1 MAFILC
7 CSLANS
13 LRMPNYNGFYS
24 LHFVYVDQVVSFLVY
39 IETSKSEE
47 DAASLENN
55 SK

>member
-7 CSLANS
+7 CSLENS
-13 LRMPNYNGFYS
+13 LRMPTNANYNGFYS

-47 DAASLENN
+47 DASI
-55 SK
+55 